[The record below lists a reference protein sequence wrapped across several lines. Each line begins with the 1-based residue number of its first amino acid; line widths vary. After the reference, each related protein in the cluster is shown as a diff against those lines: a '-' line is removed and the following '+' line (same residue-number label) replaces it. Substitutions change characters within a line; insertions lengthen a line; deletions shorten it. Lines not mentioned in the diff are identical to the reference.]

1 MLLHKAGALA
11 GEQIVAGDGTQRRLP
26 FPDLDGQTGLHAAVA
41 VAVRHHQGAAAFDKL
56 GKVRVVVLAAGQQ
69 DLAAVLGSGVR
80 LTGLQLLQRLAE
92 LVDDQVLGTGQGHQ
106 VDDMV
111 LIAGDGGHVQL
122 AVIADSLHNTAELVV
137 ALDGLAQGLVRGV
150 HAVIVMEEIQDVG
163 LDLCLVMVNTVF
175 RLFERDIH
183 ELALEALILDDI
195 HTLEVLLKTAGHGA
209 GLGSQLGIQEIE
221 AALQGTLKKA
231 AAVVTGAGRHIIGRH
246 IRGCAAGGAQA
257 HREAAGQVQ
266 QHLRH
271 EIAGVA

>member
-1 MLLHKAGALA
+1 
-11 GEQIVAGDGTQRRLP
+11 
-26 FPDLDGQTGLHAAVA
+26 
-41 VAVRHHQGAAAFDKL
+41 
-56 GKVRVVVLAAGQQ
+56 
-69 DLAAVLGSGVR
+69 
-80 LTGLQLLQRLAE
+80 
-92 LVDDQVLGTGQGHQ
+92 
-106 VDDMV
+106 MV
-111 LIAGDGGHVQL
+111 LVAGDGGHVQL

-163 LDLCLVMVNTVF
+163 LDLCLIMVNTVF